1 MSLNASFGQE
11 NGFDLNKN
19 GENHNQEK
27 DNDDNNN
34 IFNSI
39 PLEIESEENQKIQ
52 YFNCIYIKGKISF
65 HLYTLFNIIQRKINN
80 NQSKFFFALKEKSNY
95 KYSKLVHAQILFML
109 IETNFRKIKHIW
121 DKTRKDILHDA
132 FSKIKRHIILTSFY
146 DEYDSKKN
154 IETKQSISEVENELK
169 NVEKKF
175 DEISEK
181 VKNLKNL
188 EEKQK
193 NEVKEVEN
201 KNKKLEE
208 KCNELIGRNK
218 ELKEMISLSR
228 QKSAKYNYDHDAN
241 DEKRILELQNK
252 IKMKEKE
259 SDNQIAY
266 YQLFYQSMD
275 EMLSHYESKYD
286 TIKSTINTTNQNI
299 Q

>member
-11 NGFDLNKN
+11 NGFELNKN
-19 GENHNQEK
+19 EENNNQEV
-27 DNDDNNN
+27 NNYDNNN

-39 PLEIESEENQKIQ
+39 PMEIESEESQKIK
-52 YFNCIYIKGKISF
+52 YYNNLYIKEKISF
-65 HLYTLFNIIQRKINN
+65 YLNSLFNVIQKKINN
-80 NQSKFFFALKEKSNY
+80 NQSKLFFALKQKSNY

-109 IETNFRKIKHIW
+109 IETNLKKIKHIW
-121 DKTRKDILHDA
+121 DKTRKDILNDA
-132 FSKIKRHIILTSFY
+132 FSKIKTHNILTAYYY
-146 DEYDSKKN
+146 DYDSRKN
-154 IETKQSISEVENELK
+154 SETNQNISEVENELK
-169 NVEKKF
+169 KREKKYG
-175 DEISEK
+175 EIYEK

-193 NEVKEVEN
+193 NEVKEYEN

-208 KCNELIGRNK
+208 KCSELIGKNK
-218 ELKEMISLSR
+218 ELKEVISLSR
-228 QKSAKYNYDHDAN
+228 QKSAKYNYEHDIN

-266 YQLFYQSMD
+266 YELFYQSMN
-275 EMLSHYESKYD
+275 EMLSQYESKYD

>member
-11 NGFDLNKN
+11 NGFELNKN
-19 GENHNQEK
+19 EQNNNQEAN
-27 DNDDNNN
+27 NDDNNN

-39 PLEIESEENQKIQ
+39 PMEIESEENQKIK
-52 YFNCIYIKGKISF
+52 YYNNIYIKEKISF
-65 HLYTLFNIIQRKINN
+65 HLQSLFNFIQKKINN
-80 NQSKFFFALKEKSNY
+80 NQSKLFFALKQKSDY

-109 IETNFRKIKHIW
+109 IERNFKKIKHIW
-121 DKTRKDILHDA
+121 DKTRKDILNDA
-132 FSKIKRHIILTSFY
+132 FSKIKNHNILTAYYY
-146 DEYDSKKN
+146 DYDSKKN
-154 IETKQSISEVENELK
+154 IETNQSISEVENDLK
-169 NVEKKF
+169 NVAKIY

-181 VKNLKNL
+181 VKILKKL
-188 EEKQK
+188 EENQK
-193 NEVKEVEN
+193 NEVKEAEN

-208 KCNELIGRNK
+208 KCNELIGKNK
-218 ELKEMISLSR
+218 ELKEVISLSR
-228 QKSAKYNYDHDAN
+228 QKSAKYNYEHDAD

-266 YQLFYQSMD
+266 YELFYQSMND
-275 EMLSHYESKYD
+275 MLSQYESKYD